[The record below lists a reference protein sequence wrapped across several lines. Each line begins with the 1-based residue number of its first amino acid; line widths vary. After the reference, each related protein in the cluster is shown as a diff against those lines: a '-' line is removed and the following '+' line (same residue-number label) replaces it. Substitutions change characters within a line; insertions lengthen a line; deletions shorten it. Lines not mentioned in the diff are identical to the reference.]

1 MTWDCHPATGRRL
14 RPSPFSQ
21 CGAWRRGCSR
31 LVAESGPWLHEVSD
45 HSLCGL
51 RQIIDQIACETGVSF
66 HARRIVY
73 GSGELEPSGF

>member
-1 MTWDCHPATGRRL
+1 M
-14 RPSPFSQ
+14 
-21 CGAWRRGCSR
+21 
-31 LVAESGPWLHEVSD
+31 SD